1 MKKEKKNHIINW
13 IALILFVIVMVASV
27 VDIMRKHNIIEKIV
41 ANQKDVISQNNYSY
55 HVESYNKN
63 NESETTKSSMS
74 FYKKDKISMQILKN
88 NDNSLIFWYDLGANE
103 QITLVPQNLKA
114 SVYKNSSEFF
124 VNQLPPYMIDEEN
137 KNIMKIF
144 SIITS
149 DTVNGEKCYKINTSG
164 LITWYSK
171 ESGMILKAQNG
182 KKVIDGKEYDC
193 ISEFKDWKFNELT
206 DEDVTRP
213 NLTGYEVTNNE

>member
-1 MKKEKKNHIINW
+1 
-13 IALILFVIVMVASV
+13 
-27 VDIMRKHNIIEKIV
+27 
-41 ANQKDVISQNNYSY
+41 
-55 HVESYNKN
+55 
-63 NESETTKSSMS
+63 
-74 FYKKDKISMQILKN
+74 
-88 NDNSLIFWYDLGANE
+88 
-103 QITLVPQNLKA
+103 
-114 SVYKNSSEFF
+114 
-124 VNQLPPYMIDEEN
+124 MIDEEN

-171 ESGMILKAQNG
+171 ESGMILKAQNC